1 MKQCGKRCNH
11 WAEIEHQPH
20 ANLACLSTA
29 DVEHLFIR
37 DASSAGHC
45 LDTEFDSVHYSRDSN
60 LHSVFGATI
69 DMPACVSW
77 HYM

>member
-1 MKQCGKRCNH
+1 MGKDAIIGLRLNISPMQI
-11 WAEIEHQPH
+11 WH
-20 ANLACLSTA
+20 ASPQLTF
-29 DVEHLFIR
+29 EHLFIH

-69 DMPACVSW
+69 HMPACVSW